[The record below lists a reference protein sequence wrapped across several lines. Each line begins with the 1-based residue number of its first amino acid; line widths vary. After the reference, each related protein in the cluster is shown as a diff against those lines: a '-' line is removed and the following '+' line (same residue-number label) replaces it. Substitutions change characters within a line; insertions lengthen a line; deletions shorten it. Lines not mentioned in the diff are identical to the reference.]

1 MILPFSRLKFVE
13 SKKGISVI
21 MVKKFLIILEY
32 NKIINLIETY
42 CNTFIGKDLL
52 KNLLPSSNK
61 DAVKSMLEETFEAT
75 TLLYRK
81 GGVPISEINSEAD
94 IEVKYIESNNFLGA
108 KALLDIANILKTSR
122 KLFLYL
128 YSDESFN
135 LSEFSKMEDL
145 FSLLYSNE
153 NVEKKIFSS
162 IIDEDTIAD
171 DASKVLSSLRRT
183 RKNLE
188 QGVREKLSNMIHS
201 SSYSKYLM
209 EPIVTIRND
218 RFVVPVKEEYK
229 DNISGAILDVS
240 ASGSTVY
247 IEPSSVFEL
256 NNKINRIK
264 ADEAVEIEKILK
276 NLSLML
282 FPIARNIRV
291 SLNTIGKIDLIFAK
305 AQYSKNI
312 NGICP
317 KINDEK
323 QIFLYG
329 ARHPLIDKNVVV
341 PIDVSIGKDYSV
353 LLITGPNT
361 GGKTVCLK
369 TVGLFCLMA
378 SSGILIPANEGS
390 SIHVF
395 DNVFADIGDEQSIQ
409 ESLSTFSAHILNI
422 KDILD
427 LATSES
433 LILVDELGSGTDPSE
448 GAGLAISIL
457 ETFYKRGATVICTT
471 HYPELKKYALTH
483 DGFENAS
490 SDFDV
495 ENLRPTYK
503 LLLGI
508 PGKSNAFSISKKL
521 GISSDI
527 LDRAQSFIKQ
537 DDQNIET
544 LLKNIYD
551 DKLEIEKEKENI
563 RKNSNQIELLRKS
576 LERDNS
582 KKEQEANNIISD
594 AKIKARNILLDAK
607 DEANEIIKELNSMT
621 EKDNLANA
629 NEARNKL
636 NSSINKLSQLEK
648 QDTKKNLSPEEIQIG
663 MEVFYTKFNSK
674 ATVIELPNSS
684 NEVTIQVGSLTMKA
698 KINDLLA
705 CTQTSG
711 SANSSASLHN
721 SGTSNIK
728 KSEWNN
734 SGNNLNTGKGS
745 SVSFSNTKAQ
755 NVSSEINVIGLNVDE
770 AIPLV
775 DKYLDDCYMANL
787 ETARIVHGKGTGKLR
802 DGIHKFLKKNPRVK
816 SFRMGTYGEGEM
828 GVTVVTLK

>member
-1 MILPFSRLKFVE
+1 
-13 SKKGISVI
+13 
-21 MVKKFLIILEY
+21 MVKKFLNILEY
-32 NKIINLIETY
+32 NKIINLIEAY
-42 CNTFIGKDLL
+42 CNTFIGRNLL
-52 KNLLPSSNK
+52 KNLLPSNDK
-61 DAVKSMLEETFEAT
+61 ETVKSMLEETFEAT

-94 IEVKYIESNNFLGA
+94 VEVKYIESNNFLGS

-122 KLFLYL
+122 ELSLYL
-128 YSDESFN
+128 YSDESFA
-135 LSEFSKMEDL
+135 LDEFSKMTDL

-171 DASKVLSSLRRT
+171 DASKTLSSLRRT

-282 FPIARNIRV
+282 FPIARNIRI

-457 ETFYKRGATVICTT
+457 EKFYKRGATVICTT

-648 QDTKKNLSPEEIQIG
+648 QNTKKNLSPEEIQIG

-698 KINDLLA
+698 KVNDLLA
-705 CTQTSG
+705 CTQSAG
-711 SANSSASLHN
+711 SANSSTSSYSLGTLN
-721 SGTSNIK
+721 SKNSKWN
-728 KSEWNN
+728 NN
-734 SGNNLNTGKGS
+734 SGNNSNMRKGS
-745 SVSFSNTKAQ
+745 SVSFSNSKAQ
-755 NVSSEINVIGLNVDE
+755 SVSSEINVIGLNVDE

-787 ETARIVHGKGTGKLR
+787 ENARIVHGKGTGKLR
-802 DGIHKFLKKNPRVK
+802 DGIHRFLKKNPRVK

>member
-1 MILPFSRLKFVE
+1 M
-13 SKKGISVI
+13 
-21 MVKKFLIILEY
+21 
-32 NKIINLIETY
+32 
-42 CNTFIGKDLL
+42 
-52 KNLLPSSNK
+52 
-61 DAVKSMLEETFEAT
+61 
-75 TLLYRK
+75 
-81 GGVPISEINSEAD
+81 
-94 IEVKYIESNNFLGA
+94 
-108 KALLDIANILKTSR
+108 
-122 KLFLYL
+122 
-128 YSDESFN
+128 
-135 LSEFSKMEDL
+135 
-145 FSLLYSNE
+145 
-153 NVEKKIFSS
+153 
-162 IIDEDTIAD
+162 
-171 DASKVLSSLRRT
+171 
-183 RKNLE
+183 
-188 QGVREKLSNMIHS
+188 
-201 SSYSKYLM
+201 
-209 EPIVTIRND
+209 
-218 RFVVPVKEEYK
+218 
-229 DNISGAILDVS
+229 
-240 ASGSTVY
+240 
-247 IEPSSVFEL
+247 
-256 NNKINRIK
+256 
-264 ADEAVEIEKILK
+264 
-276 NLSLML
+276 
-282 FPIARNIRV
+282 
-291 SLNTIGKIDLIFAK
+291 
-305 AQYSKNI
+305 
-312 NGICP
+312 
-317 KINDEK
+317 
-323 QIFLYG
+323 
-329 ARHPLIDKNVVV
+329 
-341 PIDVSIGKDYSV
+341 
-353 LLITGPNT
+353 
-361 GGKTVCLK
+361 
-369 TVGLFCLMA
+369 
-378 SSGILIPANEGS
+378 
-390 SIHVF
+390 
-395 DNVFADIGDEQSIQ
+395 
-409 ESLSTFSAHILNI
+409 
-422 KDILD
+422 
-427 LATSES
+427 
-433 LILVDELGSGTDPSE
+433 
-448 GAGLAISIL
+448 
-457 ETFYKRGATVICTT
+457 
-471 HYPELKKYALTH
+471 
-483 DGFENAS
+483 
-490 SDFDV
+490 
-495 ENLRPTYK
+495 
-503 LLLGI
+503 LLGI